1 MNNEKMNKFNKIYPL
16 YAGLSA
22 DLLFWVAIDT
32 LFLTVVKG
40 LNASQIS
47 LLTSISTITCI
58 VLQMPFLKIIKK
70 IGNTN
75 SVRLGS
81 FILLLSSILL
91 TFGPNYIFIAFG
103 KIFYEMSFTFQN
115 MSSAILKNNL
125 EIQSK
130 NKDYIEIKTKANTI
144 YATVTMIISFIASP
158 MFNVNHYL
166 PMLCCI
172 LFCLICFILS
182 FNIIDLSKFD
192 KTNVSNKKKSKLKY
206 SKIVILLIITYALF
220 YPIVNSGQS
229 EGKLFIQQQLLL
241 DFDVETTA
249 LIIGGILCA
258 SRIIRVIS
266 NILFNKIYR
275 KCKEKVGVILPVLL
289 AISIILMIVG
299 SFIFNQIILKIV
311 VMSLGYVILLFI
323 RDPFKVYNQDLALN
337 SVDKEQQQSLL
348 TLLELARIIVRAII
362 SLSFTAI
369 LVHNPMIV
377 VIVALL
383 ILSILEII
391 ISIKLYKL
399 ITIGTK

>member
-1 MNNEKMNKFNKIYPL
+1 MKNEKMNKFNKLYPL

-22 DLLFWVAIDT
+22 DLLFWIAIDT

-40 LNASQIS
+40 LSASQIS

-58 VLQMPFLKIIKK
+58 ILQIPFLKVIKK

-81 FILLLSSILL
+81 LMMLISSLLL
-91 TFGPNYIFIAFG
+91 TFGPNYIFIALG

-125 EIQSK
+125 EIQDRD
-130 NKDYIEIKTKANTI
+130 KDYIEIKTKANTI
-144 YATVTMIISFIASP
+144 YAAVTMIISFIASP
-158 MFNVNHYL
+158 MFNINHYL
-166 PMLCCI
+166 PMICCI
-172 LFCLICFILS
+172 LFCTLCFILS
-182 FNIIDLSKFD
+182 FNIIDFSKFD
-192 KTNVSNKKKSKLKY
+192 KTQASSKKKTKLRY
-206 SKIVILLIITYALF
+206 SKIVILLIVSYSLF

-249 LIIGGILCA
+249 LIIGGILSA
-258 SRIIRVIS
+258 SRIIRLIS

-275 KCKEKVGVILPVLL
+275 KYKEKVGIILPVLL

-299 SFIFNQIILKIV
+299 SFIPNLIVLKII

-337 SVDKEQQQSLL
+337 SVDKDKQQSLL
-348 TLLELARIIVRAII
+348 TLLELGRRIVRAIV

-369 LVHNPMIV
+369 LVHNPMIT
-377 VIVALL
+377 VIVTLL
-383 ILSILEII
+383 LLSIIEII
-391 ISIKLYKL
+391 VSIRLYKL
-399 ITIGTK
+399 IKGGE

>member
-1 MNNEKMNKFNKIYPL
+1 MNNKKLNIFNKIYPL

-22 DLLFWVAIDT
+22 DLLFWIAIDT

-40 LNASQIS
+40 LAPAQIS

-58 VLQMPFLKIIKK
+58 VLQLPFLKIIKK

-81 FILLLSSILL
+81 LMLLLSSVLL
-91 TFGPNYIFIAFG
+91 TFGPNYIFIAIG

-115 MSSAILKNNL
+115 MNSAILKNNL
-125 EIQSK
+125 EIQK
-130 NKDYIEIKTKANTI
+130 RDKDFIKIKTQANTV
-144 YATVTMIISFIASP
+144 YAIVTMIISFIASP
-158 MFNVNHYL
+158 MFNINHYF
-166 PMLCCI
+166 PMICCV
-172 LFCLICFILS
+172 LFCLICFVLS
-182 FNIIDLSKFD
+182 FNIIDFSKLD
-192 KTNVSNKKKSKLKY
+192 KTDVSKKKVKIKY
-206 SKIVILLIITYALF
+206 SKIVISLIISYALF

-241 DFDVETTA
+241 DFNVETTA
-249 LIIGGILCA
+249 LIIGWILSA

-266 NILFNKIYR
+266 NILFNKIYD
-275 KCKEKVGVILPVLL
+275 KYKEKVGVMLPVLL

-299 SFIFNQIILKIV
+299 SFIANNIILKII

-323 RDPFKVYNQDLALN
+323 RDPFKVYNQELALN
-337 SVDKEQQQSLL
+337 NVDKEHQQSLL
-348 TLLELARIIVRAII
+348 TLLELARRIVRAII

-377 VIVALL
+377 VIVILL

-391 ISIKLYKL
+391 VGIRLYKMR
-399 ITIGTK
+399 

>member
-1 MNNEKMNKFNKIYPL
+1 MKNKKINIFNKIYPL

-22 DLLFWVAIDT
+22 DLLFWIAIDT

-40 LNASQIS
+40 LSPAQIS

-58 VLQMPFLKIIKK
+58 ILQLPFLKIIKK

-81 FILLLSSILL
+81 FMLLLSSILL
-91 TFGPNYIFIAFG
+91 TFGPNYIFIALG

-125 EIQSK
+125 ELQ
-130 NKDYIEIKTKANTI
+130 NNDKDYIKIKTQANTV

-158 MFNVNHYL
+158 MFNINHYF
-166 PMLCCI
+166 PMVCCI
-172 LFCLICFILS
+172 LFCVICFVLS
-182 FNIIDLSKFD
+182 FNIVDFSKFD
-192 KTNVSNKKKSKLKY
+192 KTNAVSKKQTKIKY
-206 SKIVILLIITYALF
+206 SKIVILLIISYGLF

-266 NILFNKIYR
+266 NILFNKIYG
-275 KCKEKVGVILPVLL
+275 KYKEKVGVILPVLL
-289 AISIILMIVG
+289 AVSIILMIVG
-299 SFIFNQIILKIV
+299 SFISNQIILKIII
-311 VMSLGYVILLFI
+311 MSLGYVILLFI
-323 RDPFKVYNQDLALN
+323 RDPFKVYNQNLALN
-337 SVDKEQQQSLL
+337 SVDKDGQQSLL
-348 TLLELARIIVRAII
+348 TLLELARRTVRAII

-377 VIVALL
+377 VIVILV
-383 ILSILEII
+383 ILSIIEII
-391 ISIKLYKL
+391 VSIRLYKM
-399 ITIGTK
+399 IKGVV

>member
-1 MNNEKMNKFNKIYPL
+1 MNNKKLNIFNKIYPL

-40 LNASQIS
+40 LAPAQIS

-58 VLQMPFLKIIKK
+58 ALQLPSLKIIKK

-81 FILLLSSILL
+81 LMLLLSSVLL
-91 TFGPNYIFIAFG
+91 TFGPNYIFIAIG

-115 MSSAILKNNL
+115 MNSAILKNNL
-125 EIQSK
+125 EIQK
-130 NKDYIEIKTKANTI
+130 RDKDFIKIKTQANTV
-144 YATVTMIISFIASP
+144 YAIVTMIISFIASP
-158 MFNVNHYL
+158 MFNINHYF
-166 PMLCCI
+166 PMICCV
-172 LFCLICFILS
+172 LFCLICFVLS
-182 FNIIDLSKFD
+182 FNIIDFSKLD
-192 KTNVSNKKKSKLKY
+192 KTDVSKKKIKIKY
-206 SKIVILLIITYALF
+206 SKIVILLIISYALF

-241 DFDVETTA
+241 DFNVETTA
-249 LIIGGILCA
+249 LIIGGILSA

-266 NILFNKIYR
+266 NILFNKIYD
-275 KCKEKVGVILPVLL
+275 KYKEKVGVMLPVLL

-299 SFIFNQIILKIV
+299 SFIANNIILKII

-337 SVDKEQQQSLL
+337 NVDKEHQQSLL
-348 TLLELARIIVRAII
+348 TLLELARRIVRAII

-377 VIVALL
+377 VIVILL

-391 ISIKLYKL
+391 VGIKLYKM
-399 ITIGTK
+399 IKGKV

>member
-1 MNNEKMNKFNKIYPL
+1 MNNKKLNIFNKIYPL

-22 DLLFWVAIDT
+22 DLLFWIAIDT

-40 LNASQIS
+40 LAPAQIS

-58 VLQMPFLKIIKK
+58 VLQLPFLKIIKK

-81 FILLLSSILL
+81 LMLLLSSVLL
-91 TFGPNYIFIAFG
+91 TFGPNYIFIAIG

-115 MSSAILKNNL
+115 MNSAILKNNL
-125 EIQSK
+125 EIQK
-130 NKDYIEIKTKANTI
+130 RDKDFIKIKTQANTV
-144 YATVTMIISFIASP
+144 YAIVTMIISFIASP
-158 MFNVNHYL
+158 MFNINHYF
-166 PMLCCI
+166 PMICCV
-172 LFCLICFILS
+172 LFCLICFVLS
-182 FNIIDLSKFD
+182 FNIIDFSKLD
-192 KTNVSNKKKSKLKY
+192 KTDVSKKKVKIKY
-206 SKIVILLIITYALF
+206 SKIVISLIISYALF

-241 DFDVETTA
+241 DFNVETTA
-249 LIIGGILCA
+249 LIIGWILSA

-266 NILFNKIYR
+266 NILFNKIYD
-275 KCKEKVGVILPVLL
+275 KYKEKVGVMLPVLL

-299 SFIFNQIILKIV
+299 SFIANNIILKII

-323 RDPFKVYNQDLALN
+323 RDPFKVYNQELALN
-337 SVDKEQQQSLL
+337 NVDKEHQQSLL
-348 TLLELARIIVRAII
+348 TLLELARRIVRAII

-377 VIVALL
+377 VIVILL

-391 ISIKLYKL
+391 VGIRLYKM
-399 ITIGTK
+399 IKGKR